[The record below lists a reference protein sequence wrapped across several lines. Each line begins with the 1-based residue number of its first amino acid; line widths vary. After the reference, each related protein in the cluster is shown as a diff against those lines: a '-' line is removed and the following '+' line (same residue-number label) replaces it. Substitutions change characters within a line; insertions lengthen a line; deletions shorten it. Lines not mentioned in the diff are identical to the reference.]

1 MEKNFSIGFS
11 RLKRAHEAAVYDA
24 WFREQ
29 VQASID
35 DPRQSMSDEEVRA
48 MFAKRKAALRQCA

>member
-1 MEKNFSIGFS
+1 M
-11 RLKRAHEAAVYDA
+11 KRAHEAAAYDA

-35 DPRQSMSDEEVRA
+35 DPRPSMSDEEVRA
-48 MFAKRKAALRQCA
+48 MSAKRKAALRQCA

>member
-1 MEKNFSIGFS
+1 M
-11 RLKRAHEAAVYDA
+11 KRAHLAAAYDT

-35 DPRQSMSDEEVRA
+35 DPRPSIDEEQARKR
-48 MFAKRKAALRQCA
+48 FGAKRAALAKRATPKKAASH

>member
-1 MEKNFSIGFS
+1 M
-11 RLKRAHEAAVYDA
+11 KRAHEAAAYDQ

-35 DPRQSMSDEEVRA
+35 DSRPSIPNEQVMHDVQALIDGKRA
-48 MFAKRKAALRQCA
+48 RHAAKS